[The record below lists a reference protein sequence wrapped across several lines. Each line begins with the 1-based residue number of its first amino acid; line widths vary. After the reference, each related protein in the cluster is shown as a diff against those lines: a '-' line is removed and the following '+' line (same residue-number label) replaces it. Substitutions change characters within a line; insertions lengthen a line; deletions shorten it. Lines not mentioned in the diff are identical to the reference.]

1 MCCKAV
7 RHLDPM
13 DNNMSNGHTD
23 VDIGNSACWYRSG
36 GFASITEGHRF
47 LGRAVVHAK
56 GHSAQYYVLS

>member
-1 MCCKAV
+1 
-7 RHLDPM
+7 
-13 DNNMSNGHTD
+13 MSNGHTD